1 LVVKAFEMIAD
12 GVTGTTRVRQWLAD
26 QGVSIGKNG
35 LYRMLQNKIYLGI
48 IEAFGLQERGA
59 PPMVPLLSESLF
71 YRAQVS
77 LRPHNGPGTINRNN
91 DEFPLRG
98 TVLCPCG
105 QALTASWSRGRTQRY
120 PYYRCR
126 TCSRVNVRRDA
137 VEDAFV
143 GELQGL
149 NEALGLHDAGLQSLK
164 SDWEASRADNSLARE
179 RLKTEETR
187 IKALQRALVL
197 KVVEGIVPD
206 HLASEQIRDF
216 EKRLSVIVA
225 KLGPGA
231 DETGEPSIDAV
242 LTFAKTFLSQVGSIW
257 QGASIESKKRIQN
270 TLFPG
275 GFVLRLPSHPRTGSF
290 FM

>member
-1 LVVKAFEMIAD
+1 MVRAIAYIRVSTDRQATDGTSLVTQRRRVIEYVTAKGYVLVKQFVEEGESAKTDNRPVLQEMLRFCEQEKGRIDLLIFPKIDRFARYSEDYHHLKSRLRGLGIRFESIDERFDDSPAGRFLESMLAATAQFDNDVRSERTYNGMKEAVSQGRWVWMAPLGYRNIRVDGKATIEPDPHTGPLVVKAFEMIAD

-105 QALTASWSRGRTQRY
+105 QA
-120 PYYRCR
+120 
-126 TCSRVNVRRDA
+126 
-137 VEDAFV
+137 
-143 GELQGL
+143 
-149 NEALGLHDAGLQSLK
+149 
-164 SDWEASRADNSLARE
+164 
-179 RLKTEETR
+179 
-187 IKALQRALVL
+187 
-197 KVVEGIVPD
+197 
-206 HLASEQIRDF
+206 
-216 EKRLSVIVA
+216 
-225 KLGPGA
+225 
-231 DETGEPSIDAV
+231 
-242 LTFAKTFLSQVGSIW
+242 
-257 QGASIESKKRIQN
+257 
-270 TLFPG
+270 
-275 GFVLRLPSHPRTGSF
+275 
-290 FM
+290 